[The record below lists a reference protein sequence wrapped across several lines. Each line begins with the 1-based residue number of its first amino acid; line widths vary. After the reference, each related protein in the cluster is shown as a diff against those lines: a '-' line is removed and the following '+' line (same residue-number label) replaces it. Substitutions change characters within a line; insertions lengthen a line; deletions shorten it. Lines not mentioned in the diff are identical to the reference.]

1 MRSELKKNIFHLA
14 WSPDSL
20 PASQAA
26 APLLDS
32 LDQILLDLEPN
43 LLPDAFHR
51 CVAAIWD
58 VLLVELWAQAE
69 VSSGVSLLRRCE
81 RERESLFPIYLLV
94 LFSERIVIFSL
105 STSVPRS
112 RRCIAV
118 VVYIF
123 TWPFVYFLVC
133 CNFRLSSLRFPSW
146 FVSFAGQV
154 LQVLRSLAR
163 RSPDVCQFPSRRW

>member
-69 VSSGVSLLRRCE
+69 VSSGVSVYIRSPR
-81 RERESLFPIYLLV
+81 
-94 LFSERIVIFSL
+94 FSL
-105 STSVPRS
+105 SLS
-112 RRCIAV
+112 ILL
-118 VVYIF
+118 
-123 TWPFVYFLVC
+123 LVA
-133 CNFRLSSLRFPSW
+133 PY
-146 FVSFAGQV
+146 
-154 LQVLRSLAR
+154 
-163 RSPDVCQFPSRRW
+163 

>member
-26 APLLDS
+26 APLLDC
-32 LDQILLDLEPN
+32 LDHILLDLEPN

-69 VSSGVSLLRRCE
+69 VSSGVSPALLFAGQRFDRTI
-81 RERESLFPIYLLV
+81 FFLL
-94 LFSERIVIFSL
+94 L
-105 STSVPRS
+105 
-112 RRCIAV
+112 C
-118 VVYIF
+118 
-123 TWPFVYFLVC
+123 VC
-133 CNFRLSSLRFPSW
+133 NDT
-146 FVSFAGQV
+146 GQV
-154 LQVLRSLAR
+154 LQILRPIAR
-163 RSPDVCQFPSRRW
+163 GASDDRQFPTRRR

>member
-69 VSSGVSLLRRCE
+69 VSSGVSLLRVV
-81 RERESLFPIYLLV
+81 SIYLLL
-94 LFSERIVIFSL
+94 LFSENCYFLDFDPALGLASRI
-105 STSVPRS
+105 
-112 RRCIAV
+112 
-118 VVYIF
+118 Y
-123 TWPFVYFLVC
+123 TWPFVYSLVGF
-133 CNFRLSSLRFPSW
+133 NFRSSSLRFPSW